1 MYIYEIKV
9 LTNVIQI
16 PNEEKKKQLI
26 NFQDEEVI

>member
-16 PNEEKKKQLI
+16 SNEEKKKQLI